1 MSPDEFIIEVCF
13 KTGKTVV
20 RIEDI
25 VNLTTSSLR
34 LVYHQMRLQISC
46 LNPLPPFMGERV
58 RFQLNEAYVFL
69 GVYLLQ
75 THKCFIISVMIKKKS
90 N

>member
-1 MSPDEFIIEVCF
+1 MNSLLKYALKLEKLF
-13 KTGKTVV
+13 VV

-34 LVYHQMRLQISC
+34 LVYNQMRLQISC
-46 LNPLPPFMGERV
+46 LNPLPTFMGERV
-58 RFQLNEAYVFL
+58 GFQLNEAYVFL

-75 THKCFIISVMIKKKS
+75 TQKCFIISVMIKKKS